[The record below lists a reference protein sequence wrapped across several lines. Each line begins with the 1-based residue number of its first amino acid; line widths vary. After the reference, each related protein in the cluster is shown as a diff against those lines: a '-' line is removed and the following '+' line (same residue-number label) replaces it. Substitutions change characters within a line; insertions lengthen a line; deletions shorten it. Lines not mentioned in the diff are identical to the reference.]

1 MRPVWRGIGLVL
13 HTPACMA
20 LLSLPVCA
28 WYGEWGGVADLLLT
42 ALLAVG
48 VGQSM
53 YWGARGGGEV
63 GRYHAM
69 LVAAA
74 SWLLVSLVSALP
86 YWLAAAT
93 AARGTPWAS
102 LGHFINAF
110 FEALSGLTSTGM
122 TLLARPSALPHY
134 LQWWRSLTE
143 WVGGVGMI
151 LLMLSIMP
159 MDQTA
164 LNLYRS
170 EARDQKILPSVRSTV
185 QAMWSIYVV
194 YTLAGI
200 ALLWFAGAPVWRAIN
215 DGMSAIA
222 TGGFSVADKGLD
234 GAPAA
239 LKIAF
244 LPIMVVGA
252 TSFATHYRLLRARDW
267 RGGLWGTGE
276 QKLFWALLGLGAIL
290 VGLENWGLGD
300 HVGALDSVLRW
311 TEALTTS
318 GFPGAGLLQWHSAA
332 RFWLILA
339 MFCGGMAGSTA
350 GGIKVLRVLT
360 LYKGLQWSAA
370 ESAATTHQVVRHR
383 LGNQVLD
390 RRQAD
395 EHVRA
400 AGILF
405 ALWSFTAVAGM
416 LAMLQCVPSRMGF
429 DAVLFDVISALG
441 NVGLTAGLSP
451 AHMSGG
457 AKLTLCALMWLGRL
471 EVVPVMVGLA
481 RLFTRR

>member
-13 HTPACMA
+13 HAPACMA
-20 LLSLPVCA
+20 FLSLPVCA

-42 ALLAVG
+42 ALVAAGL
-48 VGQSM
+48 GQAM
-53 YWGARGGGEV
+53 YWSARGGAEL

-74 SWLLVSLVSALP
+74 SWLLVSAVSALP
-86 YWLAAAT
+86 YWLAAT
-93 AARGTPWAS
+93 AARAAPWAP
-102 LGHFINAF
+102 LGHFLNAF
-110 FEALSGLTSTGM
+110 FEALSGFTSTGM
-122 TLLARPSALPHY
+122 TLLAHPSALPHY

-143 WVGGVGMI
+143 WVGGVGII

-200 ALLWFAGAPVWRAIN
+200 ALLWFAGAPVWRAVN
-215 DGMSAIA
+215 DAMSAIA

-234 GAPAA
+234 GASAA
-239 LKIAF
+239 LRVAF

-252 TSFATHYRLLRARDW
+252 TSFSAHYRLLRTRDW
-267 RGGLWGTGE
+267 RGGLWSTSE
-276 QKLFWALLGLGAIL
+276 QKLFWLLLACGAVL
-290 VGLENWGLGD
+290 VSVENFGLGD
-300 HVGALDSVLRW
+300 HIGVLDSVLRW

-318 GFPGAGLLQWHSAA
+318 GFPGASLLQWHGAA

-339 MFCGGMAGSTA
+339 MFCGGMSGSTA
-350 GGIKVLRVLT
+350 GGIKVLRMLT
-360 LYKGLQWSAA
+360 LYKGLRWSAA
-370 ESAATTHQVVRHR
+370 ESAATAHQVVRHR
-383 LGNQVLD
+383 LDQQMLD

-395 EHVRA
+395 ERVRA

-405 ALWSFTAVAGM
+405 ALWSFTAVAGV
-416 LAMLQCVPSRMGF
+416 LALLHNVPPQMRF

-441 NVGLTAGLSP
+441 NVGLTMGLAP
-451 AHMSGG
+451 AHMDAG
-457 AKLTLCALMWLGRL
+457 AKLTLCAMMWLGRL
-471 EVVPVMVGLA
+471 EIVPVMVVLA
-481 RLFTRR
+481 RLFARR